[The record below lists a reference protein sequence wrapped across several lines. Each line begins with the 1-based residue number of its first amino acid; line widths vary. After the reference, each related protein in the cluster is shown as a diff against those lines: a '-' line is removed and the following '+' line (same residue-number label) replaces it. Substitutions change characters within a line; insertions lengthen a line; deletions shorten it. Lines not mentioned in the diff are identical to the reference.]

1 MTTVY
6 KLTENK
12 VADDSGITHETFG
25 ISVYD
30 KETGVVLR
38 SIEDIFTDRRTAED
52 LTNLCN
58 RLELSPDHIDD
69 VIEDVLTKI

>member
-12 VADDSGITHETFG
+12 ITDEHGTTHKTFG
-25 ISVYD
+25 INVCES
-30 KETGVVLR
+30 ETGTVLR

-52 LTNLCN
+52 LVSLCN
-58 RLELSPDHIDD
+58 RLELSPCHIDD
-69 VIEDVLTKI
+69 VIEDILVKI